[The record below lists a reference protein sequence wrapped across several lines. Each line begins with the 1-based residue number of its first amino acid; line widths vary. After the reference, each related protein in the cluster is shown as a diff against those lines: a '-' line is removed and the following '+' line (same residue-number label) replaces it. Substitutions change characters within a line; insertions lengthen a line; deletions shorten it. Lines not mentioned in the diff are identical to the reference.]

1 MNCTEF
7 QSNIYSFREGA
18 LSEELHASVFA
29 HLASCAAC
37 SELNTAFEAMERVI
51 ESEKAAEP
59 NPFIK
64 TRILERIDREFS
76 QSQTYR
82 SSPWIRVLQPV
93 TLAMALL
100 CGILIG
106 SYTAKRDNEQTMTT
120 SETDG
125 TIEALRTSLFI
136 PEMTEEDK
144 VLNLNN

>member
-18 LSEELHASVFA
+18 LSEELHASVSA
-29 HLASCAAC
+29 HLASCSVC
-37 SELNTAFEAMERVI
+37 SELNTAFDAMERVI

-64 TRILERIDREFS
+64 TRIMERIDREFS

-106 SYTAKRDNEQTMTT
+106 SYTAKRENQQNMTT
-120 SETDG
+120 SGTDG
-125 TIEALRTSLFI
+125 TIETLRTSLFI

-144 VLNLNN
+144 ILNINN